1 MLILTRKIGE
11 SIRINENICVTIVD
25 VDGKNI
31 RIGIEAP
38 KSVTIHREEVFLRI
52 KEENQ
57 TAAAGSDKDL
67 GGIADLFKAQ

>member
-11 SIRINENICVTIVD
+11 SIRINENICITVVD

-31 RIGIEAP
+31 KIGIEAP
-38 KSVTIHREEVFLRI
+38 KSISIHREEVFLRI

-57 TAAAGSDKDL
+57 KAAGATDTDL
-67 GGIADLFKAQ
+67 GSIADLFKNQ